1 MVDTTCTG
9 KRTLH
14 YARAN
19 FKNNFD
25 ITNIKT
31 DSAALQEY
39 KAPGSFGETGDNR
52 QYSFLMYTNPNRQP
66 INNLK
71 LPAEGAAFD
80 VKLFQADN
88 NLPDPQAGVG
98 MIAKLGGQ
106 ADCGG
111 DQANTLPA
119 SSLPTARQT
128 TTSRTSTTS
137 AGSGPSSAAG
147 AAPTSNAGVGPG
159 SSSGPSSSAAAGA
172 PSTTTAQRPST
183 PTSSTAV
190 QNPGNDNNNNNAP
203 ISSARRPS
211 GSAAAPNPAQSG
223 AAEQSGS
230 ADEPNGAAT
239 TVRTS
244 GRPSGSPTA
253 SSNVVQQTTNA
264 APGRSVEHV
273 GLFASFMAVVGLM
286 FW

>member
-31 DSAALQEY
+31 DSAALQAY

-71 LPAEGAAFD
+71 LPAEGAVFD
-80 VKLFQADN
+80 VKQFQTDN
-88 NLPDPQAGVG
+88 NLPDAQAGVG
-98 MIAKLGGQ
+98 MIVKLGGQ

-111 DQANTLPA
+111 DQTNTVPA
-119 SSLPTARQT
+119 SSFPTARST
-128 TTSRTSTTS
+128 TTAARTSTAG
-137 AGSGPSSAAG
+137 AGSKPTSAAG
-147 AAPTSNAGVGPG
+147 AAPSSNAGAA
-159 SSSGPSSSAAAGA
+159 SSSGLSSSAVAGASSTTAARRPSTLTSSSAA
-172 PSTTTAQRPST
+172 
-183 PTSSTAV
+183 
-190 QNPGNDNNNNNAP
+190 QNPGNDNNSAP
-203 ISSARRPS
+203 VSSARRPS
-211 GSAAAPNPAQSG
+211 SSATAPTPAQSD
-223 AAEQSGS
+223 AAEPSDS
-230 ADEPNGAAT
+230 AEEPNGAAT

-244 GRPSGSPTA
+244 GRPVGSPTA
-253 SSNVVQQTTNA
+253 SSSVAQQTANA
-264 APGRSVEHV
+264 APGKSMEHMR
-273 GLFASFMAVVGLM
+273 LFAAFMAVAGLM